1 MKLAVVSDIHGNLEA
16 FKQVLSD
23 IEQAGVE
30 TIISLG
36 DNIGY
41 GPDSEQVM
49 AIIRDLRIP
58 STMGN
63 HELALLDPSYL
74 NWFNPMA
81 RESLNKINRT
91 LSDTTRQ
98 DIFTLPKTLTEQD
111 CRFVHGF
118 PPDLITTYLFEV
130 SNPKI
135 EQAFEQFKEQLCFVG
150 HTHKLELIGFD
161 GHQLK
166 RSRLAQGT
174 IELDPQQRYIVNAGS
189 VGQPRDATNHAKYIT
204 WDEATNCL
212 EVRFVSYDHV
222 SVAVKI
228 ITAGLPS
235 AHADKLY

>member
-16 FKQVLSD
+16 FKKVLTD
-23 IEQAGVE
+23 IEQAGIE

-49 AIIRDLRIP
+49 ALIRRLKIP
-58 STMGN
+58 SIMGN

-74 NWFNPMA
+74 RWFNPMA
-81 RESLNKINRT
+81 RESLNKISRT
-91 LSDTTRQ
+91 LSDATRH
-98 DIFTLPKTLTEQD
+98 DIFALPKTLTERN

-118 PPDLITTYLFEV
+118 PPDLVTTYLFEV
-130 SNPKI
+130 SQPKI
-135 EQAFEQFKEQLCFVG
+135 EKTFDQLKERLCFVG

-161 GHQLK
+161 GDQLT

-174 IELDPQQRYIVNAGS
+174 IELDPQQRYIINAGS
-189 VGQPRDATNHAKYIT
+189 VGQPRDATNHAKYII

-212 EVRFVSYDHV
+212 EVRFVSYDHI
-222 SVAVKI
+222 SVAIKI

-235 AHADKLY
+235 VHADKLY